1 MIPGEEV
8 AVPRTDPA
16 LLRALARGYQWF
28 SELAA
33 GTAASTTQI
42 AAREGVSASY
52 VRRLVPLAL
61 LAPSIVESICAGRQ
75 GVCLSADRLKTQA
88 GVPIEWNAQQRLLA
102 DWEAR
107 PLRFRPLRTH
117 PIWPRG
123 NRRGAIAQNPLV
135 APNPF
140 RTERNRGELPIRKIG
155 RSLHRH
161 EPSESGRRGARI
173 SIISGP
179 MYTDRDSLADH
190 SVWSE
195 PLSQGNFQAL
205 ISSKLARSLRFLR
218 EFPSD
223 RNKES

>member
-135 APNPF
+135 S
-140 RTERNRGELPIRKIG
+140 EQRGIG
-155 RSLHRH
+155 ANCLSARLVALFTAMSRANQAA
-161 EPSESGRRGARI
+161 GGARI

-179 MYTDRDSLADH
+179 MYTDRDSLADEG
-190 SVWSE
+190 VRCE
-195 PLSQGNFQAL
+195 PLSIPN
-205 ISSKLARSLRFLR
+205 
-218 EFPSD
+218 
-223 RNKES
+223 